1 VHDLATSHL
10 AAAETA
16 RDHGDDV
23 LAALHEEVAAAL
35 EHLA

>member
-1 VHDLATSHL
+1 MHDLATAHL

-16 RDHGDDV
+16 RDHGDGV

-35 EHLA
+35 VALA